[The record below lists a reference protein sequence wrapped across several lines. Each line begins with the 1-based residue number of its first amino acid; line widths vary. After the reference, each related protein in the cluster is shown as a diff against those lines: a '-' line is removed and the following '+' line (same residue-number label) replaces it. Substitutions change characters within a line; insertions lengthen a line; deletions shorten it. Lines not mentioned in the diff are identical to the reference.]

1 MHAQEIIATHPQ
13 VKGNTNEPLIHCIEE
28 CYDCAQACTA
38 CADAC
43 LGEKSVATLTQCI
56 RLNLDC
62 ADVCVA
68 VGAMASRRTGSNEA
82 VLVSALRTCA
92 AACRACG
99 DECTKH
105 ARHHEH
111 CKVCADACQRCA
123 DACDDAV
130 SSIQATSH

>member
-1 MHAQEIIATHPQ
+1 MHAQEIIATHPH
-13 VKGNTNEPLIHCIEE
+13 VKGNTNGPLIQCIEE

-43 LGEKSVATLTQCI
+43 LGEDSVASLTQCI

-62 ADVCVA
+62 ADICA
-68 VGAMASRRTGSNEA
+68 AAGPIASRRTGSNESVLISVLQACA
-82 VLVSALRTCA
+82 VACRTC
-92 AACRACG
+92 G
-99 DECTKH
+99 EECARH
-105 ARHHEH
+105 ASHHEH

-130 SSIQATSH
+130 NSIQGGSH